1 MAHLEHSENELVAAA
16 ETPALRARL
25 LLTFLAMRLSV
36 YNQWAS
42 PFLTTE
48 YAYNVG
54 I

>member
-25 LLTFLAMRLSV
+25 LLTFLSMRLSV

-42 PFLTTE
+42 PFL
-48 YAYNVG
+48 AQDL
-54 I
+54 